1 MCHSDSY
8 QGENK
13 TALNYKSLEDL
24 KKDITISFK
33 ILNSKKKR
41 HSKIFTKDGFRLEL
55 PFLYLYYGEY
65 IGKYQERYPVTSLA
79 DCDFSRPDCYF
90 HPLKHCTL

>member
-1 MCHSDSY
+1 
-8 QGENK
+8 
-13 TALNYKSLEDL
+13 
-24 KKDITISFK
+24 
-33 ILNSKKKR
+33 
-41 HSKIFTKDGFRLEL
+41 
-55 PFLYLYYGEY
+55 LYLYYGEY